1 MLKDAEVRMTL
12 GAIVG
17 NLSVFVDPTLQ
28 PPISRVVTWSR
39 KIWGCKFGVDFPF
52 LEQSTDDI
60 FLKISIIC
68 SFEFLIICS
77 FEFFVEVCEG
87 LMNYISA
94 HPDEFKIKD
103 RMTVG
108 QGPVMYFSNFLNEKN
123 AKAGAQ
129 ARTIHILL
137 SLIQ

>member
-1 MLKDAEVRMTL
+1 M
-12 GAIVG
+12 I
-17 NLSVFVDPTLQ
+17 F
-28 PPISRVVTWSR
+28 
-39 KIWGCKFGVDFPF
+39 
-52 LEQSTDDI
+52 
-60 FLKISIIC
+60 FLKI
-68 SFEFLIICS
+68 LIICS

-108 QGPVMYFSNFLNEKN
+108 HGRVMYFSNFLNEKN

-129 ARTIHILL
+129 VAYHPYPVEMENYRF
-137 SLIQ
+137 LIQ

>member
-28 PPISRVVTWSR
+28 RPISRVVTWSR

-60 FLKISIIC
+60 F
-68 SFEFLIICS
+68 FENINYL
-77 FEFFVEVCEG
+77 FF
-87 LMNYISA
+87 
-94 HPDEFKIKD
+94 
-103 RMTVG
+103 
-108 QGPVMYFSNFLNEKN
+108 
-123 AKAGAQ
+123 
-129 ARTIHILL
+129 
-137 SLIQ
+137 